1 MSGMPLRSQGRNS
14 SGPRLNRLVNPE
26 PPVSRG
32 HAVGTT
38 PGHQAPP
45 RGWETFKWMGNLQPE
60 LWRTFARRGR
70 THSLRDADGLPARPA
85 APSAPAN
92 RPSAGP
98 SPVRRSHDMVR
109 LHVVGTT
116 RRAPPEAPRPPGPCY
131 ESERR
136 SGRPPRSLAIEPG
149 VRSRCIF
156 AGRSGRTSA
165 LARPASVAAVRPA
178 LRLFFRIGNLPGAVT
193 KLVPESSPMPLSR
206 SKHSG
211 CRFHRFSRP
220 RTPSVTS
227 APGRRRSPVPG
238 RPKPQGRTP
247 LILTLLP
254 GRRSR
259 PSRRDRA
266 ATTSARLE
274 AVATVLPAP
283 PPGRLRGIVLRP
295 GGTWRDVGAVESAT
309 LAWVH
314 WFNHHRLLGALGD
327 VPPAEF
333 EAMYDQTHEAPEK
346 EVCVM

>member
-116 RRAPPEAPRPPGPCY
+116 RRAPPEAPPAHLARATNRRGGPEGRRGLWQSNPAYAPGVSSRGAAGGPAPSPGP
-131 ESERR
+131 
-136 SGRPPRSLAIEPG
+136 
-149 VRSRCIF
+149 
-156 AGRSGRTSA
+156 
-165 LARPASVAAVRPA
+165 
-178 LRLFFRIGNLPGAVT
+178 
-193 KLVPESSPMPLSR
+193 
-206 SKHSG
+206 
-211 CRFHRFSRP
+211 
-220 RTPSVTS
+220 
-227 APGRRRSPVPG
+227 
-238 RPKPQGRTP
+238 
-247 LILTLLP
+247 
-254 GRRSR
+254 RRSR
-259 PSRRDRA
+259 PSGPLFA
-266 ATTSARLE
+266 FSS
-274 AVATVLPAP
+274 
-283 PPGRLRGIVLRP
+283 G
-295 GGTWRDVGAVESAT
+295 
-309 LAWVH
+309 
-314 WFNHHRLLGALGD
+314 
-327 VPPAEF
+327 
-333 EAMYDQTHEAPEK
+333 
-346 EVCVM
+346 